1 MNVRDCVLE
10 DKTQYR
16 GNCMEF
22 YLLDEQI
29 RKVDIDH
36 LEPGVL
42 TVAYLSSQELL
53 EQYERFDFDI
63 ETVEDC
69 QKANPLFRTG
79 AEVHDS
85 YTFTEIRVV
94 TDGDDNDDWIALY
107 LKKDFIM
114 LVDIKDDDG
123 STRDA
128 FFKTINRFPAHKRKT
143 EKLVCAFLEEL
154 ISPGKRV
161 VEKIHNEISEMEEE
175 ILDEETGDDF
185 AKDLLLLK
193 RRFLK
198 QHNYYEQILDVAEI
212 LDENENDIFEE
223 DNLIYVSNL
232 IAKITRLRDDF
243 DSMNSAVD
251 HLQDAYSSYFDT
263 KMNRKMNILTVITTL
278 FFPLTIIVG
287 WYGMNFVNMP
297 ELTWKHGYLYV
308 VILSLLV
315 VSVMAIIAKK
325 KKWY

>member
-1 MNVRDCVLE
+1 
-10 DKTQYR
+10 
-16 GNCMEF
+16 MEF

-53 EQYERFDFDI
+53 EQYERFGFDI

-69 QKANPLFRTG
+69 QRANPLFRTG

-94 TDGDDNDDWIALY
+94 TEGEDNDDWVALY
-107 LKKDFIM
+107 LKKNFFM

-128 FFKTINRFPAHKRKT
+128 FLKTMNRFPAHKRKA
-143 EKLVCAFLEEL
+143 EKLVCSFLEEL
-154 ISPGKRV
+154 ISSGKSL
-161 VEKIHNEISEMEEE
+161 VEKTHNEISEMEER
-175 ILDEETGDDF
+175 ILNEEAGDDF
-185 AKDLLLLK
+185 AKELLLLK
-193 RRFLK
+193 RDFLR

-297 ELTWKHGYLYV
+297 EFTWKYGYLYV
-308 VILSLLV
+308 IILSLVV